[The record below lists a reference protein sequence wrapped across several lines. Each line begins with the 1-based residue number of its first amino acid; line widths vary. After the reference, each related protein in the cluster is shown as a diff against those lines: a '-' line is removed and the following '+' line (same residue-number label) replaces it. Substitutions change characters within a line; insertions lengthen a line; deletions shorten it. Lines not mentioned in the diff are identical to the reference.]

1 MPTMEKVMENLS
13 LTLSLIPGGEP
24 GGGEG
29 GGGEGGSWGR
39 REQGS
44 GAEGG
49 LGPTKG
55 LPSSPLPG
63 LRCRPGGCSSM
74 SWGGR
79 SEPFWQEPLSGPP
92 GVPAGLK
99 RGAQADSAGRRS
111 LERPAGREAGGLPDA
126 TATPSYPAFRLGSR
140 ERSLVPE
147 SLAILASGL
156 TSPIQGTGQPRL
168 D

>member
-1 MPTMEKVMENLS
+1 M
-13 LTLSLIPGGEP
+13 GGEHAHD
-24 GGGEG
+24 GEG
-29 GGGEGGSWGR
+29 DGELVFDAVAHSWGR
-39 REQGS
+39 TRGVVR

-49 LGPTKG
+49 LGPKKG

-63 LRCRPGGCSSM
+63 VRCRPGRCSSV

-92 GVPAGLK
+92 GVPVGLK
-99 RGAQADSAGRRS
+99 CGAQADSAGRRS
-111 LERPAGREAGGLPDA
+111 PERPAGREAGGLPDA
-126 TATPSYPAFRLGSR
+126 VATPSRPAFRLSSR